1 MSKHKP
7 ENVVNLEFIKRM
19 DLAYAVSDIIVS
31 RAGAGTISEL
41 CVAGKATIFVP
52 SPNVSEDH
60 QRHNAM
66 ALVEKDAALMVID
79 NEAVNLLMD
88 TAEVLLHNNGK
99 IAQMEQNILKLGKKD
114 AAKVIAEMIIEMKKG
129 NSKDVR

>member
-1 MSKHKP
+1 
-7 ENVVNLEFIKRM
+7 
-19 DLAYAVSDIIVS
+19 AYAVSDIIVS